1 MGRTLKHRETHPN
14 LDVEGCFGCR
24 IAHFNVSA
32 EAMPTRKPGSKRIIE
47 KERVLHKDLDAYHR
61 LRQDGQQPKRIDGA
75 AIVEK
80 RAEENGQVATG
91 IVPDKTNIVG

>member
-1 MGRTLKHRETHPN
+1 MKHQETHPN

-75 AIVEK
+75 AVVEK
-80 RAEENGQVATG
+80 RAEENWQVATG

>member
-1 MGRTLKHRETHPN
+1 MKHREPHPN

-80 RAEENGQVATG
+80 RAEENWQVATG